1 MYRKTEMSGMNKAFG
16 ANVYPLS
23 IAKVHLFVESF
34 ESYHVDCINVIYHRG
49 IYAANSE
56 LAQMDCLSI
65 LITHRILDSI
75 ERMPNSYLAVD
86 PAYGGGPVTG
96 LCFGP

>member
-16 ANVYPLS
+16 ANVSPLS
-23 IAKVHLFVESF
+23 IAKVHLVV
-34 ESYHVDCINVIYHRG
+34 ESYHFDCINVIYHRG

-65 LITHRILDSI
+65 LTTHRILDSI
-75 ERMPNSYLAVD
+75 ERMPNSYLAID
-86 PAYGGGPVTG
+86 PA
-96 LCFGP
+96 